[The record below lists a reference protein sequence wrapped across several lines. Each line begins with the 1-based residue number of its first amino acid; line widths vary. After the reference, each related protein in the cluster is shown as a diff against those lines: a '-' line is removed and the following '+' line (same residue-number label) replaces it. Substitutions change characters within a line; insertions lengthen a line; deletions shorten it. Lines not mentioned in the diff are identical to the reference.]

1 MIFDTITLYNIFSYR
16 GEHTFDFTPSADHP
30 GNIAIIQGRNGQGK
44 TSFINAVKLLF
55 TGPAEELRRQ
65 VTTGKDRIPTYLQY
79 IAGAEGWWGIMN
91 APAWE
96 RGERECWIRAQWTD
110 DDLPVTAERRWSFD
124 DKRQFSESVNVNAP
138 FEGELAD
145 DPARDFLER
154 ALPRDFIPF
163 FFFDGEEVREL
174 AEGNN
179 NQTIAKME
187 LLLNIRPL
195 DNLKFGLNEL
205 RKRWR
210 SQAET
215 EQRQGEFNHAQHRV
229 AELDDQVEI
238 AIKKL
243 SELETDLGDVEGQ
256 LAQIERQL
264 SIIQGG
270 AHQEDK
276 FRLEERA
283 RAIANARKELLIKVS
298 EQFLRDALLRANPDL
313 IDRVLETTEQ
323 CAHGEAA
330 GQAELIATL
339 KQFLPDV
346 FSKPPHAQ
354 PPLTET
360 QIGFYRRKLLK
371 ELDVYD
377 IAAEHDGPF
386 YLDPARARR
395 LLAKL
400 TPYASVALPA
410 ASLIRDI
417 DKLGSLGS
425 EIADMEKRLA
435 NVAHLSNARQAE
447 YQRLVEAKA
456 TTTEHK
462 LDLDTDKRTVESEL
476 RQLRESRTKAAD
488 AMEAAAGELDK
499 SRAIRK
505 RVDLIRR
512 LLAATDRV
520 KRVLKERKRH
530 ELEGAYN
537 RHLGKLLDSNSLIHR
552 VCIDGD
558 FVISYRDIADQVIPM
573 GSISAGMKQ
582 LSAMSLLWGL
592 KDASGRDIP
601 ILIDTP
607 LGRIDLPHQVNL
619 LHNYYPNVGGQVI
632 VLPTD
637 SELTPEKYALIAPHV
652 YRRYE
657 LVNQTGKDT
666 QVAEI
671 RLSHDAEKE
680 GAHG

>member
-1 MIFDTITLYNIFSYR
+1 MIFTTITLNNVFSYR

-65 VTTGKDRIPTYLQY
+65 VTTAKDRIPTYLQY

-96 RGERECWIRAQWTD
+96 DGKRECWIRARWTD
-110 DDLPVTAERRWSFD
+110 DGLPVSAERRWNFD
-124 DKRQFSESVNVNAP
+124 DNRRFSESVEVDAP
-138 FEGELAD
+138 FEGRLAG
-145 DPARDFLER
+145 DPAREFLER

-174 AEGNN
+174 AEGNS

-195 DNLKFGLNEL
+195 DNLKFGLDEL

-215 EQRQGEFNHAQHRV
+215 ELRRSEFNDAHRRV
-229 AELDDQVEI
+229 AKFDDEI
-238 AIKKL
+238 VVANANL
-243 SELETDLGDVEGQ
+243 SELATELKDASDR

-264 SIIQGG
+264 SVVQGG

-283 RAIANARKELLIKVS
+283 QAVGNNRKELLLKVAD
-298 EQFLRDALLRANPDL
+298 QFLRDALLRSNPDL
-313 IDRVLETTEQ
+313 VDRVLETAEQ

-330 GQAELIATL
+330 GQAELVATL

-346 FSKPPHAQ
+346 FSKPPHSM

-377 IAAEHDGPF
+377 VAAEHEGPF
-386 YLDPARARR
+386 HLDPAQARR

-400 TPYASVALPA
+400 TPYASAAQPA
-410 ASLIRDI
+410 AGLMRDI
-417 DKLGSLGS
+417 DKLGALGN
-425 EIADMEKRLA
+425 EIDDLEKRLA
-435 NVAHLSNARQAE
+435 NVAHLSSTRQME

-456 TTTEHK
+456 STSDHK
-462 LDLDTDKRTVESEL
+462 LDLETTKRVAENEL
-476 RQLRESRTKAAD
+476 RQLRESRTKAALEMD
-488 AMEAAAGELDK
+488 GAARELDK
-499 SRAIRK
+499 SEAIRK

-512 LLAATDRV
+512 LLSATDRV
-520 KRVLKERKRH
+520 KQLLKERKRG
-530 ELEGAYN
+530 ELEDAYN
-537 RHLGKLLDSNSLIHR
+537 RHLGKLLDSNTLIHHVR
-552 VCIDGD
+552 IDSG
-558 FVISYRDIADQVIPM
+558 FVISYRDASDQIIPM
-573 GSISAGMKQ
+573 ESISAGMKQ
-582 LSAMSLLWGL
+582 ISAMSLLWGL
-592 KDASGRDIP
+592 KEASGRDIP

-607 LGRIDLPHQVNL
+607 LGRIDLPHQLNL
-619 LHNYYPNVGGQVI
+619 LRNYYPNVGRQVI

-637 SELTPEKYALIAPHV
+637 SELTPEKFAHIAPHV

-657 LVNQTGKDT
+657 LTNRSGKDT
-666 QVAEI
+666 QVVEVE
-671 RLSHDAEKE
+671 LSANV
-680 GAHG
+680 GSGNSNG